1 MCSPRKRF
9 TYPGLKSRFWTF
21 LYYRYLAMS
30 QEFNNEDQGSIS
42 EVIVVTSTNS
52 DQMLFEIEETNKK
65 KAKISDDK
73 MFEDFFLD

>member
-1 MCSPRKRF
+1 
-9 TYPGLKSRFWTF
+9 
-21 LYYRYLAMS
+21 MS